1 MPQENIQEVRLS
13 RVIDFKIP
21 LPYLIGGIVF
31 VSWAVIS
38 MYFAVQTLITSV
50 ADLQI
55 TVKSGNV
62 SSTVLAG
69 EVALLK
75 FRIANIEA
83 EQQRINE
90 VQQRRNGGGK

>member
-1 MPQENIQEVRLS
+1 MTQENVQEVKLA

-21 LPYLIGGIVF
+21 LPYLLGGVMG

-62 SSTVLAG
+62 STSVLAG
-69 EVALLK
+69 EVSLLR
-75 FRIANIEA
+75 FRVEVIEDDLKA
-83 EQQRINE
+83 RKQG
-90 VQQRRNGGGK
+90 VK

>member
-1 MPQENIQEVRLS
+1 MTQENVQEVKLA

-21 LPYLIGGIVF
+21 LPYLLGGIVF

-50 ADLQI
+50 ADLQV

-62 SSTVLAG
+62 SSSVLAG
-69 EVALLK
+69 EVSLLR
-75 FRIANIEA
+75 FRVETIEA
-83 EQQRINE
+83 DLKAKRLGI
-90 VQQRRNGGGK
+90 K